1 MKKLFI
7 LLSFFLFNYLNIFSQ
22 VATLEST
29 LELKDINGIK
39 VPYQNGIPLPTFEKQ
54 KRTIIDLSG
63 SWKKQRF
70 VADDNISLAKRD
82 EAGLTALINE
92 AAGRNLF
99 NYDDSN
105 WEDKI
110 LPNVENNMN
119 PYPNTPEFY
128 NDGIWYRK
136 HFTIYDSLNNKY
148 FKLMFYA
155 VNYVCDVWIN
165 DIYIGYHEG
174 GYTPFAFDI
183 TSAIKFGEDNVI
195 AIRIDNIAWNARN
208 DIVPYTICDW
218 FNYAGLMHDIYIE
231 VSEPISTIRA
241 NIVPLDIN
249 GNIET
254 TIVIS
259 NDENNSNTIDAQIE
273 IYEADINENN
283 IQSEFSYELL
293 GNKIQVEGEYQ
304 KNIIID
310 SDSISV
316 WKTNLKINNP
326 KLWSPKNPNLYI
338 MKVSLIKNE
347 KVVDEYYTQ
356 FGVRTIKTIGNKF
369 VLNNR
374 IMFLTGTARHE
385 DHPVY
390 GRSIPKDIIY
400 SDLVLIKNLNVNFL
414 RTAHY
419 PNNLYTYLIADRL
432 GIVIMEEIPV
442 WWFNNVEPWL
452 IQNNQ
457 RKIHYQMFR
466 EMVFKDYNRPS
477 IALWS
482 TSNECKESDNRLIY
496 HQTIKEDQIQN
507 YNDGRLIT
515 QSAAADSPGPNDISQ
530 SPLDVAGWTMYYG
543 VFYGKDYYSGTV
555 SFILNA
561 KNSYPNKP
569 ILDTEFGYW
578 SSEDSSTIND
588 QSTVFNETF
597 RAFKFFSAVS
607 QDGKENLN
615 GPLMACTWWCVF
627 DWYQYRVGGWQ
638 TMGLYT
644 MDRQNAKPVAST
656 LRNSYA
662 PYFNNEGVITDVKDD
677 FQQIIP
683 KEFKLEQNFPNPFN
697 PETKIIYQIP
707 KDGLVTL
714 IIYDILGRE
723 VRTLVNGQ
731 QKTAGRYEVEF
742 NGKEL
747 SSGMYFY
754 KLEVSNLSN
763 GKSFIDVKKMIL
775 LK

>member
-1 MKKLFI
+1 M
-7 LLSFFLFNYLNIFSQ
+7 
-22 VATLEST
+22 
-29 LELKDINGIK
+29 
-39 VPYQNGIPLPTFEKQ
+39 PYQNGIPLPTFEKQ

-92 AAGRNLF
+92 AGGRNLF

-136 HFTIYDSLNNKY
+136 HFTIDDSLNNKY
-148 FKLMFYA
+148 FKLMFYT

-356 FGVRTIKTIGNKF
+356 LGVRTIKTIGNKF

-697 PETKIIYQIP
+697 PETKITYQIP

-723 VRTLVNGQ
+723 VRTLVNRQ
-731 QKTAGRYEVEF
+731 QKTVGRYEVEF